1 MPLPMAH
8 WPSSAM
14 AGILSPSWPGVSR
27 PPAHR
32 WLYHVRGGPTD
43 WRWLAGTRPA
53 MTILGGGNPSP
64 TTDYPDAYGH
74 AWPSRYGAAGTSKI
88 TTVGITLQP
97 AHRHWLT
104 STVRRPL
111 CSPRTR
117 KRIVTRGRH
126 AGCHKSVAGS
136 PIEPRGTPTP
146 PTCPHPP
153 ERPTLCWTS

>member
-97 AHRHWLT
+97 APPSLADLDGLVTT
-104 STVRRPL
+104 SQPTGGM
-111 CSPRTR
+111 RTA
-117 KRIVTRGRH
+117 IRGRH
-126 AGCHKSVAGS
+126 PGC
-136 PIEPRGTPTP
+136 R
-146 PTCPHPP
+146 
-153 ERPTLCWTS
+153 